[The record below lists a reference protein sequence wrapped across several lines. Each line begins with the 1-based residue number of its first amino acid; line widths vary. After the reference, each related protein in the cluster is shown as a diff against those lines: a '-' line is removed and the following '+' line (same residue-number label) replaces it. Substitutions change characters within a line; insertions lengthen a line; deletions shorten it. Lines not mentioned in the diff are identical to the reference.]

1 MAKDLG
7 EILDK
12 ICSDNLCNLKS
23 SEETKYYPEMLS
35 KHHKDDGLR

>member
-12 ICSDNLCNLKS
+12 ICSDNVNQSKS
-23 SEETKYYPEMLS
+23 CGEIKYHPEMLN
-35 KHHKDDGLR
+35 KHHKEDGLR